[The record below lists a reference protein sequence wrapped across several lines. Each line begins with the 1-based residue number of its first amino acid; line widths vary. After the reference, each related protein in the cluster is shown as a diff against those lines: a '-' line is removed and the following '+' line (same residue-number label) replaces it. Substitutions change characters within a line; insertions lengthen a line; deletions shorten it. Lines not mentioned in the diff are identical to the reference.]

1 MMTWIVATV
10 QRQALRVILDVESV
24 GTTYQYSNV
33 KRVSKRGTM
42 TFVDEAM
49 RESSA
54 RKKETMTEAMDATEG
69 LIKLLVGVADAA
81 ATAEASKDVVPREH
95 TGTPTEIILK
105 EMLLENTGV
114 SILDSGSAYGR
125 NWQLN
130 QIRNFDAQPAASIKF
145 GVYNGKPDIT
155 VSLDTYHFLKDRLE
169 IATELDTI
177 FHGRFLKERD
187 ADGSKYWTELMEEFP
202 EYLAELRE
210 NDGIS
215 DSGEELETKNESDDS
230 RDVVLGNNV
239 TGLVVIHH
247 ESESD
252 ESDESNESDE
262 AEEPE
267 GDLRFGEFGGIYG
280 EGEPLTVNT
289 YNGENL
295 VDQILQYVL
304 FSNDSGEYVALQI
317 HGGCD
322 VRGGYTKPR
331 VFSFGHRSELDIIDN
346 MRATIHCTGK
356 DRLPEAERFFEKIRA
371 QLALPGIGED
381 TRAALLELENSNEHH
396 WDTDDAYHWYFQ
408 GSCGAGAEPQLEK
421 YEAVNLDDEEHE
433 FKVQD
438 KEGPG
443 IVSEFWEPGK
453 LCIKDG
459 DGYCPY
465 CGAKLSVSA

>member
-1 MMTWIVATV
+1 MT
-10 QRQALRVILDVESV
+10 
-24 GTTYQYSNV
+24 
-33 KRVSKRGTM
+33 
-42 TFVDEAM
+42 
-49 RESSA
+49 
-54 RKKETMTEAMDATEG
+54 DATEG
-69 LIKLLVGVADAA
+69 LIKLLVVAADAA

-125 NWQLN
+125 NWQRN
-130 QIRNFDAQPAASIKF
+130 QILNFDASPAASIKF

-155 VSLDTYHFLKDRLE
+155 VSLDTYHWLKDRLE

-187 ADGSKYWTELMEEFP
+187 ADGSKHWVELMEEFP
-202 EYLAELRE
+202 KYLAELRE

-215 DSGEELETKNESDDS
+215 DSGEGLETKNESDDS
-230 RDVVLGNNV
+230 RDVVLGNNA

-252 ESDESNESDE
+252 EDGE

-295 VDQILQYVL
+295 VDQILQFTL
-304 FSNDSGEYVALQI
+304 FSNNSGEYVTLQI
-317 HGGCD
+317 HGGAD

-331 VFSFGHRSELDIIDN
+331 VFSFGHRSEYDIIDN
-346 MRATIHCTGK
+346 MKATIHCTGN
-356 DRLPEAERFFEKIRA
+356 DRLPEAQKFFDKIRS
-371 QLALPGIGED
+371 QLTLPGIGD
-381 TRAALLELENSNEHH
+381 DLRALLELENSNDHH

-433 FKVQD
+433 FKVVD

-459 DGYCPY
+459 NGYCPY
-465 CGAKLSVSA
+465 CGAKLAASA

>member
-10 QRQALRVILDVESV
+10 QRQALQVILDVESV

-33 KRVSKRGTM
+33 KRASKRGTM
-42 TFVDEAM
+42 IFVDEAM

-54 RKKETMTEAMDATEG
+54 RKKETMTEAIDATEG
-69 LIKLLVGVADAA
+69 LIKLLVVAADAA

-105 EMLLENTGV
+105 EMLLENTGA
-114 SILDSGSAYGR
+114 SILDSGSTYGR

-130 QIRNFDAQPAASIKF
+130 QLRNFDASPAASIKF
-145 GVYNGKPDIT
+145 RVCNNEPDIT

-169 IATELDTI
+169 IATELDAI

-187 ADGSKYWTELMEEFP
+187 ADGSKHWLELMEEFP
-202 EYLAELRE
+202 KYLAELRE

-215 DSGEELETKNESDDS
+215 DSGDEESKPKVGDECPNCKNGT
-230 RDVVLGNNV
+230 LGEGEDGELCCMGECG
-239 TGLVVIHH
+239 TIF
-247 ESESD
+247 D
-252 ESDESNESDE
+252 EI
-262 AEEPE
+262 E

-295 VDQILQYVL
+295 VDQILQYTL

-356 DRLPEAERFFEKIRA
+356 DRLPEAEKFFEKIRA
-371 QLALPGIGED
+371 QLTLPGIGED

-465 CGAKLSVSA
+465 CGAKLSVTA